1 MSDNV
6 FHRAIYLTGPT
17 AAGKTEIGVALARR
31 LNAEVLALDSMTL
44 YRGMDIATAKPSVAA
59 RAGIA
64 HHLIDMIDP
73 WESASVAAYRDWAA
87 AVARQVEERG
97 KRVLFVGGTPLY
109 LKALLRGLFTGPAAD
124 RELRMRLDREALAHG
139 APVLH
144 SRLAALDPGAAGR
157 LHPNDR
163 RRIVRALEVIELT
176 GQPISDLQTQH
187 DRPAPSS
194 VCVLAIDVPRASLHD
209 RINRRVIHFM
219 TSGLVDEVRR
229 LQAGPQPL
237 SRVAAQAIGYAE
249 VIAML
254 AGQATLSQTVER
266 IQARTRQFAKRQVT
280 WFRGLEEV
288 RSITV
293 PPDEGPETIGDRL
306 ALRIDIGHNRV
317 ESAKSET

>member
-6 FHRAIYLTGPT
+6 FHRAIFLTGPT

-59 RAGIA
+59 RAGIP
-64 HHLIDMIDP
+64 HHLIDMIHP

-144 SRLAALDPGAAGR
+144 GRLAALDSGAAAR

-176 GQPISDLQTQH
+176 GRPISDLQTQH

-194 VCVLAIDVPRASLHD
+194 VCVLALDVPRASLHD

-219 TSGLVDEVRR
+219 TSGLADEVRR

-306 ALRIDIGHNRV
+306 ALRIDFGHNCV
-317 ESAKSET
+317 EFAKSET